1 MNGSLFYGPKGR
13 LISVLAIVSA
23 FIGALQSSG
32 YVNLLP
38 DDYKWIG
45 LVVTAAGLFVAGFSE
60 RIQGGA
66 SNPEIRD
73 AAKSSDEKNAREEL
87 NQ

>member
-1 MNGSLFYGPKGR
+1 MNGSLFYGPAGR

-32 YVNLLP
+32 FLSLLP
-38 DDYKWIG
+38 PKYSWVG
-45 LVVTAAGLFVAGFSE
+45 LIVTAAGLFVAGFSE

-66 SNPEIRD
+66 SRSEIRM
-73 AAKSSDEKNAREEL
+73 AASKSDQKNAEETE
-87 NQ
+87 